1 MIPFLDEG
9 RVRACLSY
17 DELIPAME
25 QALIDF
31 SSGRT
36 TQPVRTIMPVPDH
49 SGFFSIM
56 PARYGNVMGAEAC
69 YFLRERC
76 PPPVTNAS
84 RDHPFAGAATG
95 ESLAIMD
102 GRLITEMRTA
112 AVFAARGSRKARS

>member
-56 PARYGNVMGAEAC
+56 PARYGNVMGAK
-69 YFLRERC
+69 L
-76 PPPVTNAS
+76 VTFYENDARHQLPTHLATIHLLAQPRVNRS
-84 RDHPFAGAATG
+84 PSWTGA
-95 ESLAIMD
+95 
-102 GRLITEMRTA
+102 
-112 AVFAARGSRKARS
+112 